1 MPWKLGTKTINMGRS
16 WTDANGNQYPTNWLA
31 LTTDAEKKAVG
42 LTWEADP
49 APFDSRFYSS
59 ASKAKALDDVTDDNG
74 IVTEGLKSAY
84 KAQTKATAKLLL
96 EPTDWYV
103 VRKAE
108 DSTKTIPTN
117 VATYRAAVRT
127 ASGTI
132 ETAIT
137 NAADHTAFVALWNVP
152 VDSDGNA
159 TGNAPI
165 HNWPDPLE

>member
-16 WTDANGNQYPTNWLA
+16 WTDVNGNQYPTNWLA

-49 APFDSRFYSS
+49 TPYDERFYSS
-59 ASKAKALDDVTDDNG
+59 ASNPKNVVDLKTTWIANTKNMAK
-74 IVTEGLKSAY
+74 S
-84 KAQTKATAKLLL
+84 LLL
-96 EPTDWYV
+96 PTDWYV

-108 DSTKTIPTN
+108 TDTAVPSN
-117 VATYRAAVRT
+117 VTTYRTAVRT
-127 ASGTI
+127 ACANI
-132 ETAIT
+132 ETSIT

-152 VDSDGNA
+152 VDSDGKP

-165 HNWPDPLE
+165 SNWPDPLE

>member
-1 MPWKLGTKTINMGRS
+1 MSWKLGTKTINPGRS
-16 WTDANGNQYPTNWLA
+16 WTDANGNQYPSNWLA

-42 LTWEADP
+42 LTWEVDP
-49 APFDSRFYSS
+49 TPYNSTFYSS
-59 ASKAKALDDVTDDNG
+59 ASNPRDVA
-74 IVTEGLKSAY
+74 ELKTAWI
-84 KAQTKATAKLLL
+84 ANTKDTAGLLL
-96 EPTDWYV
+96 SPTDWYV

-108 DSTKTIPTN
+108 TTTAIPTN

-137 NAADHTAFVALWNVP
+137 NAADHTAFMALWNVP
-152 VDSDGNA
+152 VDSDGNP

>member
-1 MPWKLGTKTINMGRS
+1 MPWKLGTNTINPGRS

-49 APFDSRFYSS
+49 TPYDERFYSS
-59 ASKAKALDDVTDDNG
+59 ASNPKNVVDLKTTWIANTKNMAK
-74 IVTEGLKSAY
+74 S
-84 KAQTKATAKLLL
+84 LLL
-96 EPTDWYV
+96 PTDWYV

-108 DSTKTIPTN
+108 TDTTVPSN
-117 VATYRAAVRT
+117 VTTYRTAVRT
-127 ASGTI
+127 ACANI
-132 ETAIT
+132 ETSIT

-152 VDSDGNA
+152 VDSNGNP

-165 HNWPDPLE
+165 SNWPDPL

>member
-49 APFDSRFYSS
+49 TPYNSTFYSS
-59 ASKAKALDDVTDDNG
+59 AGNPRDVA
-74 IVTEGLKSAY
+74 ELKTAWI
-84 KAQTKATAKLLL
+84 ANTKDTARLLL
-96 EPTDWYV
+96 SPTDWYV

-108 DSTKTIPTN
+108 ATTAIPTDIT
-117 VATYRAAVRT
+117 TYRTAVRT
-127 ASGTI
+127 ACANI
-132 ETAIT
+132 ETSIT
-137 NAADHTAFVALWNVP
+137 NAADHAAFMALWNVP

-165 HNWPDPLE
+165 DNWPDPL

>member
-1 MPWKLGTKTINMGRS
+1 MPWKLGTKTINPGRS

-49 APFDSRFYSS
+49 TPFDSTFYWS
-59 ASKAKALDDVTDDNG
+59 ASNPRDVA
-74 IVTEGLKSAY
+74 ELKTAWI
-84 KAQTKATAKLLL
+84 ANTKNTAGTLLA
-96 EPTDWYV
+96 PTDWYI

-108 DSTKTIPTN
+108 DSTTAIPTN
-117 VATYRAAVRT
+117 IATYRAAVRT

-137 NAADHTAFVALWNVP
+137 NASDHAAFMALWNAP

-165 HNWPDPLE
+165 HNWPDPL

>member
-1 MPWKLGTKTINMGRS
+1 MPWKLGTKTINPGRS

-49 APFDSRFYSS
+49 TPYDERFYSS
-59 ASKAKALDDVTDDNG
+59 ASNPKNVVDLKTTWIANTKNMAK
-74 IVTEGLKSAY
+74 S
-84 KAQTKATAKLLL
+84 LLL
-96 EPTDWYV
+96 PTDWYV

-108 DSTKTIPTN
+108 TDTAVPSN
-117 VATYRAAVRT
+117 VTTYRTAVRT
-127 ASGTI
+127 SCANI
-132 ETAIT
+132 ETSIT

-152 VDSDGNA
+152 VDSNGNP

-165 HNWPDPLE
+165 SNWPDPL

>member
-1 MPWKLGTKTINMGRS
+1 MPWKLGTKTINAGRS

-49 APFDSRFYSS
+49 TPYDERFYSS
-59 ASKAKALDDVTDDNG
+59 ASNPKNVVDLKTTWIANTKNMAK
-74 IVTEGLKSAY
+74 S
-84 KAQTKATAKLLL
+84 LLL
-96 EPTDWYV
+96 PTDWYV

-108 DSTKTIPTN
+108 TDTTVPSN
-117 VATYRAAVRT
+117 VTTYRTAVRT
-127 ASGTI
+127 ACANI
-132 ETAIT
+132 ETSIT

-152 VDSDGNA
+152 VDSDGKP

-165 HNWPDPLE
+165 SNWPDPLE